1 MHLNVVSLH
10 RYVNQSISIQV
21 VCIHRKKVFGL
32 FRFIVGFIKS
42 IEHTQ
47 MFVEFKKGENLAA
60 AGDGVVFAVDARGNV

>member
-1 MHLNVVSLH
+1 M
-10 RYVNQSISIQV
+10 SISQLVFRLYVFIE
-21 VCIHRKKVFGL
+21 KVFGL

-60 AGDGVVFAVDARGNV
+60 AGDGVVFAVDDRGNV

>member
-1 MHLNVVSLH
+1 
-10 RYVNQSISIQV
+10 
-21 VCIHRKKVFGL
+21 L

-60 AGDGVVFAVDARGNV
+60 AGDGVVFAVDVRGNV

>member
-1 MHLNVVSLH
+1 
-10 RYVNQSISIQV
+10 
-21 VCIHRKKVFGL
+21 L

-60 AGDGVVFAVDARGNV
+60 AGDGVVFAADVRGNVFVEPLEAIAPSASRSQD

>member
-1 MHLNVVSLH
+1 M
-10 RYVNQSISIQV
+10 SISQLVFRLYVFIEK
-21 VCIHRKKVFGL
+21 RFFGL

-60 AGDGVVFAVDARGNV
+60 AGDGVVFAVDDRGNV

>member
-1 MHLNVVSLH
+1 M
-10 RYVNQSISIQV
+10 SISQL
-21 VCIHRKKVFGL
+21 VFRLYVFIEKRFFCL

-60 AGDGVVFAVDARGNV
+60 AGDGVVFAVDDRGNV